1 MASCKRSK
9 SCLKSSPSTVKQ
21 SCFFKK
27 NGKEKSRLPIEKQPK
42 PLRNIVIL
50 DNHTYAY
57 LDIIKFIRLL
67 PYYKHANQ
75 THTYLNTKYVTFSLF
90 FTTTQGRISK
100 VTYNKE
106 LARLIK
112 YSDTKFDFE
121 WFWRVSEMQSI

>member
-50 DNHTYAY
+50 DKHTYAY

-67 PYYKHANQ
+67 GYPTTSMQTKHIP
-75 THTYLNTKYVTFSLF
+75 T
-90 FTTTQGRISK
+90 
-100 VTYNKE
+100 
-106 LARLIK
+106 
-112 YSDTKFDFE
+112 
-121 WFWRVSEMQSI
+121 